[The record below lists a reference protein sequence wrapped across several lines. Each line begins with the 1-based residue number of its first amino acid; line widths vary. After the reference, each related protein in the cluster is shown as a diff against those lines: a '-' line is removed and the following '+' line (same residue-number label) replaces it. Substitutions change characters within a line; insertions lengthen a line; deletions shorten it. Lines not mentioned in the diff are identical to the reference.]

1 MIIRSFESYHSL
13 ADAAL
18 ESGSDQPRLYFLH
31 IPKTA
36 GTSVRHWLMD
46 RFAHD
51 DLLPCDV
58 IEDLQNRSPEEFPKY
73 RLISGHFGWNIEKYY
88 PEPLNVVTWLR
99 NPIKRLRSNFAY
111 IRENIDYLSQIAAK
125 FGCLDWIEYY
135 QTCVSHTDQEILEHP
150 NHFGFSDNLQTR
162 YLSGIFP
169 HLEPIEMDETI
180 LERAISNLE
189 QLSFVGICEWMDA
202 SIDLASLEFREN
214 HRPLTAWHN
223 PTKGS
228 TRAKSRNLAEEAAIA
243 ASERF
248 DMRLYEHAC
257 QLFQQRIGKIRDRL
271 PSRYRGESVS
281 QFLIDYHDPSRME
294 QIRQAIDE
302 HFQARTSPE
311 ILQKHGILDFRHP
324 IYQSGWNSRSP
335 LGDGETIIRWA
346 GPERRSRVFFPFAPG
361 HDYQVEFTIRVL
373 ANYHFVKTMQIF
385 AGSRRLQHDYEELP
399 RRENF
404 FRQYRVNFVVPASA
418 IDSRRF
424 MTEIVFEVDGELVEL
439 GAGSGLL
446 GSFATD
452 AFRFAARHEG
462 ERAREPGLIQPA
474 IDS

>member
-1 MIIRSFESYHSL
+1 MIIRSFESYHSF

-18 ESGSDQPRLYFLH
+18 ECGSDEPRLYFLH

-58 IEDLQNRSPEEFPKY
+58 IEELEKRAPEEFPKY

-111 IRENIDYLSQIAAK
+111 IRENVDYLSQIAANL
-125 FGCLDWIEYY
+125 GCHNWIEYY
-135 QTCVSHTDQEILEHP
+135 QLCVSHADHEILEDP
-150 NHFGFSDNLQTR
+150 NYLGFSDNLQTR

-169 HLEPIEMDETI
+169 QLEPIELDEAI

-202 SIDLASLEFREN
+202 SIDLACLEFQEN

-223 PTKGS
+223 PTKRSITSHGP
-228 TRAKSRNLAEEAAIA
+228 KQEEDAAIA

-257 QLFQQRIGKIRDRL
+257 KLFEQRIEKIRELL
-271 PSRYRGESVS
+271 PSCYRGESAS
-281 QFLIDYHDPSRME
+281 QFLSDYRDPNRLE
-294 QIRQAIDE
+294 QIRLAIDE
-302 HFQARTSPE
+302 QFQARNNPKIRRE
-311 ILQKHGILDFRHP
+311 RGILDFRHP
-324 IYQSGWNSRSP
+324 IYQSGWNSRSA
-335 LGDGETIIRWA
+335 LGDGKTIIRWA
-346 GPERRSRVFFPFAPG
+346 GPKRRSRVFFPFAPG
-361 HDYQVEFTIRVL
+361 HDYRVEFTIRVL

-385 AGSRRLQHDYEELP
+385 SGPWRLQHEYEELP
-399 RRENF
+399 RRENC
-404 FRQYRVNFVVPASA
+404 FRQYQVNFVVPASA
-418 IDSRRF
+418 IDPRRF

-439 GAGSGLL
+439 GSGSGML

-452 AFRFAARHEG
+452 AFRFAAIRDG
-462 ERAREPGLIQPA
+462 ARAREPGLTQPV
-474 IDS
+474 SES